1 MDGIKGENSAIATT
15 AAAAAVHHHH
25 HHLPTLHGHGREGS
39 EGGSEE
45 YYLSI
50 GLNYSEAILY
60 WGE

>member
-39 EGGSEE
+39 EGGREVVRNIT
-45 YYLSI
+45 YRLV
-50 GLNYSEAILY
+50 
-60 WGE
+60 